1 MSRQPRCLQ
10 SEFIAHLGEIIDL
23 PFLLSLGFVSGKLSH
38 RKRRGAR
45 IQFSHEHQDHLS
57 QRKLLNKNVA
67 WIMLLFYR
75 AKWVENGLWNPQKAQ
90 ITFALKSQLRSCLE
104 ASKNFIDIWLIRQS
118 GKYNANVALLRL
130 QNFLMMLVFAVIND
144 DQKLA

>member
-38 RKRRGAR
+38 RERRGAG

-57 QRKLLNKNVA
+57 QRKLTLLKKRLLDNNA
-67 WIMLLFYR
+67 WFYR
-75 AKWVENGLWNPQKAQ
+75 AK
-90 ITFALKSQLRSCLE
+90 
-104 ASKNFIDIWLIRQS
+104 
-118 GKYNANVALLRL
+118 
-130 QNFLMMLVFAVIND
+130 
-144 DQKLA
+144 

>member
-45 IQFSHEHQDHLS
+45 IQFSYEHQDHLS
-57 QRKLLNKNVA
+57 QRKLRNKNVA

-104 ASKNFIDIWLIRQS
+104 AWKT
-118 GKYNANVALLRL
+118 LLTYDWSDRVENIML
-130 QNFLMMLVFAVIND
+130 MLLSWGYRISWWCWFLLSSMTI
-144 DQKLA
+144 KS

>member
-57 QRKLLNKNVA
+57 QCKLLNKNVPL
-67 WIMLLFYR
+67 IKLLFYR

-104 ASKNFIDIWLIRQS
+104 ASKTLLTYDWSES

>member
-57 QRKLLNKNVA
+57 QCKLKQKCSLDNAFVLQGKVSG
-67 WIMLLFYR
+67 
-75 AKWVENGLWNPQKAQ
+75 KW
-90 ITFALKSQLRSCLE
+90 TLKSPEGTNYICFEVPIKIVS
-104 ASKNFIDIWLIRQS
+104 
-118 GKYNANVALLRL
+118 
-130 QNFLMMLVFAVIND
+130 
-144 DQKLA
+144 